1 MNALTRYN
9 VKGKKDP
16 PMGSVCWKSKGV
28 FCRVEN
34 VDL

>member
-9 VKGKKDP
+9 DKGKKDLS
-16 PMGSVCWKSKGV
+16 MGSVCWKSKGV
-28 FCRVEN
+28 FCPVEN